1 MNNTKKSIL
10 IAIGIIIVAAL
21 GSLFT
26 ALGQS
31 WFASLQK
38 PAQWPPDFIFP
49 IVWSA
54 IYIVAF
60 FSLRSAFEQE
70 TTAAS
75 RLLLLALINGGLNIL
90 WCLAFFTLHLTLI
103 GVIVIVLNLAA
114 AVLYTAELYRKTPL
128 WAFISLIYPLWITI
142 AFALNLAVWILQ

>member
-31 WFASLQK
+31 WFATLQK
-38 PAQWPPDFIFP
+38 PAQWPPNFIFP
-49 IVWSA
+49 IVWST
-54 IYIVAF
+54 IYITAF

-70 TTAAS
+70 NVKAL
-75 RLLLLALINGGLNIL
+75 RLLILALINGGLNIL
-90 WCLAFFTLHLTLI
+90 WCLAFFTLHLTLV
-103 GVIVIVLNLAA
+103 GVVVIVLNLAA
-114 AVLYTAELYRKTPL
+114 AVLYAAELYRKTPL
-128 WAFISLIYPLWITI
+128 WASASLIYPIWIAI